1 MQTKRHKR
9 HKQKLYYMKG
19 CSKQKTRAKN
29 KSSSRSR
36 SRSSRIN
43 KNKNKNRTMNKQR
56 EKMISGGNCAAC
68 SVSLTGGNSNS
79 AAFVG
84 QPWSINNT
92 NGNYLAPN
100 LYDKYDAQT
109 SMLLNGGRKTR
120 KGKKRNIRGGGL
132 FGELVNFNRDIMYNV
147 DSAYSS
153 LNGYKPVPS
162 PAPYEGHLTKSA
174 SSIVL

>member
-29 KSSSRSR
+29 KSSRSR
-36 SRSSRIN
+36 I
-43 KNKNKNRTMNKQR
+43 NKNKNRTMNKQR

-68 SVSLTGGNSNS
+68 SVSLTGGNSTP

-84 QPWSINNT
+84 KPWSIDNT

-109 SMLLNGGRKTR
+109 SMLLKGGRKTR

-153 LNGYKPVPS
+153 LNGYKPIPS